1 MQSREEVL
9 QKFTE
14 GLVIWEREGERQRRM
29 ADHIVQLTERLAA
42 VETDAKRY
50 VYIRSL
56 LRHYKWR
63 DVDPIH
69 ELAPEFEKYITDDDL
84 DLVLDE
90 QIKYEE
96 QEVNDGIS
104 G

>member
-1 MQSREEVL
+1 MEYAELMRN
-9 QKFTE
+9 
-14 GLVIWEREGERQRRM
+14 
-29 ADHIVQLTERLAA
+29 
-42 VETDAKRY
+42 AKRY
-50 VYIRSL
+50 VYLRSL

-69 ELAPEFEKYITDDDL
+69 ELAPEFEKYINDDDL

-96 QEVNDGIS
+96 QEVTRGTP
-104 G
+104 

>member
-1 MQSREEVL
+1 MTRDDVL
-9 QKFTE
+9 QEFGSAWRTTATDA
-14 GLVIWEREGERQRRM
+14 M
-29 ADHIVQLTERLAA
+29 ADHIMELTNRLAV

-50 VYIRSL
+50 VYLRSL
-56 LRHYKWR
+56 LRNYKWR

-96 QEVNDGIS
+96 QEVNDGLS

>member
-1 MQSREEVL
+1 MEY
-9 QKFTE
+9 
-14 GLVIWEREGERQRRM
+14 
-29 ADHIVQLTERLAA
+29 
-42 VETDAKRY
+42 TDIIKNAKRY
-50 VYIRSL
+50 VYLRSL

-69 ELAPEFEKYITDDDL
+69 ELAPEFEKYIYDDDL

-96 QEVNDGIS
+96 QEATHGIP
-104 G
+104 